1 MEIFRGNFLFASVNA
16 FIFQT
21 LSRRDDLISLGY
33 LLVYLIDGDI
43 PFLLSE
49 EPGVPRKVV
58 FNKIKEKKEKLL
70 PEQLCQSKQ
79 AMLLL
84 PFVKAV

>member
-1 MEIFRGNFLFASVNA
+1 MFASANA
-16 FIFQT
+16 FNFQT

-43 PFLLSE
+43 PFLLNE